1 MGIDAILAILHD
13 LAMIALV
20 GLLFVEF
27 TLLRGSLDDHGL
39 RRLRRIEALTLLS
52 LVAVVVVGLA
62 RLAWGIVP
70 ADAYLGNAYFWFKMA
85 VLGFV
90 VLLALLPMRDSARW
104 QRALAVDPSYRPPVG
119 EVTQARRAL
128 TVELMVLPLVPI
140 AAVLMA
146 RGFGA
151 F

>member
-1 MGIDAILAILHD
+1 MGIDALLAILHD

-27 TLLRGSLDDHGL
+27 TLLRGSLDGSDV
-39 RRLRRIEALTLLS
+39 RRLGRVEALILVA
-52 LVAVVVVGLA
+52 LVAVVVVGIG

-70 ADAYLGNAYFWFKMA
+70 ADAYLSNIYFWVKMG

-90 VLLALLPMRDSARW
+90 ILVALLPMRDSGRW
-104 QRALAVDPSYRPPVG
+104 RRALADSPGFRPPAA
-119 EVTQARRAL
+119 EVAQARRAL
-128 TVELMVLPLVPI
+128 SVELVLLPLVPI
-140 AAVLMA
+140 AAVMMA
-146 RGFGA
+146 RGFGT